1 MKILSG
7 GQTGVDRAALD
18 FALINHIVCGGWCPK
33 GRLAEDGPIPKKYPL
48 QEASSKSYSW
58 RTELNVRD
66 SDATL
71 VISSGNI
78 SNGTEFTINS
88 AMKLKKPV
96 LIIDLDKISPN
107 LEENVN
113 NWLAENNVEILN
125 IAGPRESSR
134 PGIYKKS
141 YKLLEELFS

>member
-18 FALINHIVCGGWCPK
+18 FALKNNIVCGGWCPK
-33 GRLAEDGPIPKKYPL
+33 ERKAEDGTIPAIYPL

-71 VISSGNI
+71 VVSSGAI
-78 SNGTEFTINS
+78 KNGTELTIRIARNTG
-88 AMKLKKPV
+88 KP
-96 LIIDLDKISPN
+96 LMIIHLDRKDLF
-107 LEENVN
+107 LEEKFN
-113 NWLAENNVEILN
+113 NWLAENNVEVLN
-125 IAGPRESSR
+125 IAGPRESNS
-134 PGIYKKS
+134 PGIYNRTIQ
-141 YKLLEELFS
+141 LLEELL